1 MAEGDVNIC
10 CETEE
15 HVQHEEAVSDS
26 GDGDFAAAAACAVDD
41 LEDDDDFE
49 DALDNLTVSSSQIT
63 DSNVAVNGHDC
74 VSDSDTLRPLHSVLN
89 DAQLLDGFAT
99 AAAADLSTSCED
111 DEAASEA
118 SSSNAMVI
126 DEDVLRQKEACLT
139 DEQKQVINLTVIM

>member
-99 AAAADLSTSCED
+99 AAADLSTSCED

-118 SSSNAMVI
+118 SSSDAVVI
-126 DEDVLRQKEACLT
+126 DEDVLRQREACLT
-139 DEQKQVINLTVIM
+139 DEQKQVINLTLIM